1 MVSEENAWTR
11 IIVPL
16 VSDIV
21 ENTAFTEVMAVDV
34 APSYDQNA
42 RGASLLVHDPVQ
54 GEFQLIM
61 EHSLLKYLAGI
72 VYGPVSGGLNEQGE
86 GDFLDELLNTIAGR
100 FLSVIL
106 PADKSFTLGIP
117 ESFCAPFT
125 VPSPPVFIWN
135 FVVEGM
141 YCTLLATGESLVALE
156 AENV

>member
-1 MVSEENAWTR
+1 MTGEKREWTG

-16 VSDIV
+16 VSEIV
-21 ENTAFTEVMAVDV
+21 ENTAFTEVLPVEA
-34 APSYDQNA
+34 APPYDLEA

-61 EHSLLKYLAGI
+61 ENSLLKYLVSI
-72 VYGPVSGGLNEQGE
+72 VYGTNFAELAEQSE

-117 ESFCAPFT
+117 ERFCAPFIE
-125 VPSPPVFIWN
+125 PPPPVFLWN

-141 YCTLLATGESLVALE
+141 YFTLLATGESLVALE
-156 AENV
+156 ENNV